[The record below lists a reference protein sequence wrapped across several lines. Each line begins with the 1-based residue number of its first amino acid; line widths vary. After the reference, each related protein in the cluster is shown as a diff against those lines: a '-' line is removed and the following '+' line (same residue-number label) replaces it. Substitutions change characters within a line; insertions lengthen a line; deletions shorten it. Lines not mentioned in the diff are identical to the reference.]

1 MKVFWKMRLS
11 YGWSWQAV
19 SFLFAVSECWRVK
32 SHKGTIFCVIRDCPV
47 INDHY
52 TAIGDRTNQSLEGG
66 IDMHPS
72 PWQPDSRERA
82 KRTSTLQ
89 LLFKSKPLP
98 CDGRRGGNSFCYHL
112 WTCSWVTW
120 HLLDCLWKTDSMR
133 LIPPYGDGRTN
144 EEQNREHPASWPDWR
159 GWSIGH
165 GGGCGLH
172 F

>member
-72 PWQPDSRERA
+72 PWQPGSRERA

-98 CDGRRGGNSFCYHL
+98 CDGGRGGNSFCYHL
-112 WTCSWVTW
+112 WTFSWVTW

-133 LIPPYGDGRTN
+133 RWSNKWGTEPRTSGVLAQL
-144 EEQNREHPASWPDWR
+144 EEMVYRTWR
-159 GWSIGH
+159 AALLESG
-165 GGGCGLH
+165 
-172 F
+172 